1 MMDEERINQKM
12 NEIDKKLKNN
22 PKLIEVI
29 NNHIFSIEEIL
40 ETNIQ
45 VNILFFDDY
54 NEHINE
60 MNNSLFI
67 EEKNYNDTITLEE
80 FLGFFYDEE
89 KNLKVLFD
97 PIYLKKGLNEIKNLL
112 ITTVEDKII
121 IVPKTNKNEEKK

>member
-1 MMDEERINQKM
+1 MDEERINQKM

>member
-1 MMDEERINQKM
+1 MDEERINQKM
-12 NEIDKKLKNN
+12 NEIDRKLKNN

-80 FLGFFYDEE
+80 FIGFFNDEE
-89 KNLKVLFD
+89 KNMKVLFD

-112 ITTVEDKII
+112 ITTVDDKII